1 MRLEEYFRSLTD
13 ETEALKNR
21 IRYLIE
27 DRHWQTDGEW
37 KESVV
42 RQILRRYL
50 PASVTVCRGFVVTAN
65 QSSRQLDILIFDSS
79 KPVLFRDGDLAFVT
93 PDAVIGVVEVKSRIT
108 PALFAQAAAK
118 LGEDM
123 AIVRRSPNAN
133 AFAGIFAFED
143 NESGSLAYLDAV
155 SEASPEWKNRLDFAS
170 LGRRRFIRYWHFDP
184 ATETHFYEGWHAYN
198 LPETAPGYFVH
209 NIVDAISPES
219 VLRNNDV
226 WFPVQGK
233 EAFKDGE
240 ILGRW
245 NSQRHV

>member
-21 IRYLIE
+21 VRYLIE

-37 KESVV
+37 KESVI
-42 RQILRRYL
+42 RQVLRRYL

-65 QSSRQLDILIFDSS
+65 QSSSQLDILIFDSS

-93 PDAVIGVVEVKSRIT
+93 PDAVIGVVEVKSRTT

-123 AIVRRSPNAN
+123 AIVRGSPGSK
-133 AFAGIFAFED
+133 AFAGIFAFESSD
-143 NESGSLAYLDAV
+143 TTSLAYLDAIC
-155 SEASPEWKNRLDFAS
+155 EASPQERNRIDLAS
-170 LGRRRFIRYWHFDP
+170 LGRRRFIRYWHLDP
-184 ATETHFYEGWHAYN
+184 SERHFYQGWHSYD

-226 WFPVQGK
+226 WFPAGGK

-240 ILGRW
+240 MLGRW
-245 NSQRHV
+245 PSQRPA

>member
-1 MRLEEYFRSLTD
+1 MRLEEYFGSLTD

-21 IRYLIE
+21 VRYLIE

-37 KESVV
+37 KESVI

-65 QSSRQLDILIFDSS
+65 QSSNQLDILIFDSS

-93 PDAVIGVVEVKSRIT
+93 PDAVIGVVEVKSRTT
-108 PALFAQAAAK
+108 PALFARAAAK

-123 AIVRRSPNAN
+123 AIVRSSPNSN

-143 NESGSLAYLDAV
+143 CGAASIAYLDAI
-155 SEASPEWKNRLDFAS
+155 SEASPQRKNRVDFAS
-170 LGRRRFIRYWHFDP
+170 LGRCRFIRYWHLDP
-184 ATETHFYEGWHAYN
+184 SERNFYEGWHSYD

-226 WFPVQGK
+226 WFPTGGK
-233 EAFKDGE
+233 EVFKDGE

-245 NSQRHV
+245 PSQRLA